1 MARKKTP
8 TLTDGELRIMK
19 IVWELG
25 EATVNDIIEKMPED
39 SNLAYNT
46 VLTMMR
52 IMEQKEYLKHEK
64 KGRAHVYNALIS
76 KTQARLQVVNHMVD
90 SFFNGSPELLVQS
103 LIDDE
108 KLELSDIE
116 KLKKMINQHIRE

>member
-25 EATVNDIIEKMPED
+25 EATVNDIIEKLPED

-52 IMEQKEYLKHEK
+52 IMETKEYLKHEK
-64 KGRAHVYNALIS
+64 KGRAHVYSPLIS
-76 KTQARLQVVNHMVD
+76 KTEARLQVINHMVD

-103 LIDDE
+103 LIDDD
-108 KLELSDIE
+108 KLEVSDIE
-116 KLKKMINQHIRE
+116 KLKRMIREYSRE